1 VIPFFLGSGAVHVLV
16 TALQGLPHTPD
27 LGVDQRFV
35 IPTLAHSSWVLILAG
50 FLKLTGSGPTLATGG
65 TLAS

>member
-1 VIPFFLGSGAVHVLV
+1 MIPFVPGSGAVHVLI
-16 TALQGLPHTPD
+16 TSLKGFSHTPD
-27 LGVDQRFV
+27 LGIDQRFV
-35 IPTLAHSSWVLILAG
+35 TPTLAHSSWVLILAG